1 MSCERSDDSGEVTL
15 QICIE
20 GRPIASKI
28 GAKSAFWS
36 VEGEAVKVEDLAL
49 QHYAAEEHGSW
60 QGAPQPVQS
69 PPVLVLAKDPLQD
82 QRWSCTP
89 A

>member
-1 MSCERSDDSGEVTL
+1 MGHSNSRPDTGKPSPAWLKAALRGL

-36 VEGEAVKVEDLAL
+36 VDGEAVKVEDLAL

-60 QGAPQPVQS
+60 QG
-69 PPVLVLAKDPLQD
+69 LQKL
-82 QRWSCTP
+82 SV
-89 A
+89 

>member
-1 MSCERSDDSGEVTL
+1 MIILNL

-49 QHYAAEEHGSW
+49 QHYAAEEQGSW
-60 QGAPQPVQS
+60 QGTPLPVQ
-69 PPVLVLAKDPLQD
+69 PHAGVPVDAHQY
-82 QRWSCTP
+82 Q
-89 A
+89 

>member
-1 MSCERSDDSGEVTL
+1 MLILCCLPCS

-36 VEGEAVKVEDLAL
+36 AEGEAVKVEDLAL
-49 QHYAAEEHGSW
+49 QHYAAEQHGSW
-60 QGAPQPVQS
+60 QGERTEQHGMPVS
-69 PPVLVLAKDPLQD
+69 
-82 QRWSCTP
+82 STC
-89 A
+89 